1 MVNLFKLR
9 VKWIIS
15 LIRVFKISHSV
26 DNSIV
31 KPGFFTINEGLSR
44 PDYVYPKIIW
54 LYWDSKVEIPSVV
67 LLCLER
73 VKKFCPDF
81 DVRFLNEVSVKEFIH
96 VPELPLQLPA
106 AIKADYIR
114 LKLLAQYGGVWMDSS
129 IFINES
135 LEWVFEKINNHDAF
149 VFYSDEC
156 TIDIKSPITENWLI
170 ISPIN
175 SGFVKSWFEEF
186 SKCIFSDDPVGYYN
200 DLKSDKSFMQNL
212 SRPDYLLC
220 YISAIKVLKENKFKL
235 LYASSASSGH
245 YFNYKHNFNGDFVA
259 VELACKDENKIP
271 RVKLIKLNSG
281 SRIAL
286 QKKIDSGD
294 VIKNSYIGNIIN
306 TLDN

>member
-1 MVNLFKLR
+1 M
-9 VKWIIS
+9 
-15 LIRVFKISHSV
+15 
-26 DNSIV
+26 
-31 KPGFFTINEGLSR
+31 
-44 PDYVYPKIIW
+44 
-54 LYWDSKVEIPSVV
+54 V

-73 VKKFCPDF
+73 VKKFCPDV
-81 DVRFLNEVSVKEFIH
+81 DVRFLNAVSVREFIH

-235 LYASSASSGH
+235 LYTSSASSGH